1 MSQDTGK
8 CRTNLKDQFYTKA
21 SVAKECIKII
31 KEQINDYSKYQWLE
45 PSAGNGAFL
54 TRGCIALDIDP
65 KHKRV
70 IKQDFLDYTPS
81 GEKPILTYGNPPFG
95 KQSSLAKSFI
105 KHAAS
110 FSSIIALILPR
121 SFVKPSMSKAFPKQF
136 HCIYTK
142 ELEKDSFEVNSSSY
156 DVPCVFQ
163 IWIKKDTDRNDTP
176 RIEPTGFTYVKSVE
190 SYDITIRRVGI
201 NAGTTLI
208 KGKKVSPQSHYFI
221 KLDDVNKIGS
231 VIEKMNEHIFPS
243 NTVGPR
249 SLSKGEVNIVLNTIL
264 STAS

>member
-21 SVAKECIKII
+21 SVAKECIKTI
-31 KEQINDYSKYQWLE
+31 KEQIKDYSKYQWLE

-54 TRGCIALDIDP
+54 TRDCIALDIDP

-121 SFVKPSMSKAFPKQF
+121 SFVKPSMSRAFPKQF
-136 HCIYTK
+136 HCIYMK
-142 ELEKDSFEVNSSSY
+142 ELDKDSFEVNSSSY

-163 IWIKKDTDRNDTP
+163 IWIKKDIDRDDTL
-176 RIEPTGFTYVKSVE
+176 RVEPTGFTYVKSVE
-190 SYDITIRRVGI
+190 SYDISIRRVGI

-221 KLDDVNKIGS
+221 KLDDIEKIGS
-231 VIEKMNEHIFPS
+231 VIEKMNKHIFPS

-249 SLSKGEVNIVLNTIL
+249 SLSKGEVNSILNEIVSI
-264 STAS
+264 

>member
-8 CRTNLKDQFYTKA
+8 CRINLKDQFYTKL
-21 SVAKECIKII
+21 SVAKECINTI
-31 KEQINDYSKYQWLE
+31 KEQIKDYSKYQWIE
-45 PSAGNGAFL
+45 PSAGNGSFL
-54 TRGCIALDIDP
+54 RRGCIALDIDP

-70 IKQDFLDYTPS
+70 IKQDFLEYTPPK
-81 GEKPILTYGNPPFG
+81 EKPILTYGNPPFG

-110 FSSIIALILPR
+110 FSSVIALILPR
-121 SFVKPSMSKAFPKQF
+121 SFVKPSMNKVFPKQF

-156 DVPCVFQ
+156 DVPCIFQ
-163 IWIKKDTDRNDTP
+163 IWIKKDTDRDDTP
-176 RIEPTGFTYVKSVE
+176 SVEPTGFTYVKSVE
-190 SYDITIRRVGI
+190 PYNISIRRVGV
-201 NAGTTLI
+201 NAGSTMI

-221 KLDDVNKIGS
+221 KLDDVSKIELLL
-231 VIEKMNEHIFPS
+231 EKMNEHIFPS

-249 SLSKGEVNIVLNTIL
+249 SLSKGEVNAVLNTIV

>member
-21 SVAKECIKII
+21 SVAKECIKTI
-31 KEQINDYSKYQWLE
+31 KEQIKDYSKYQWLE

-54 TRGCIALDIDP
+54 TRGCIALDIEP

-70 IKQDFLDYTPS
+70 IKQDFLEYTPS

-121 SFVKPSMSKAFPKQF
+121 SFVKPSMSRAFPNQF

-163 IWIKKDTDRNDTP
+163 IWIKKDIDRNESP
-176 RIEPTGFTYVKSVE
+176 KLEPTGFTYVKSVE
-190 SYDITIRRVGI
+190 SSDITIRRVGI

-221 KLDDVNKIGS
+221 KLDDIEKIGS
-231 VIEKMNEHIFPS
+231 VIEKMNKHIFPS

-249 SLSKGEVNIVLNTIL
+249 SLSKGEVNSILNEIVSI
-264 STAS
+264 